1 MTKFAPA
8 VEQFVNFTDEQ
19 GGLLG
24 LKILFSIFIG
34 KVRRL
39 GSLLTLAEEPWP
51 LRERRTSLT
60 PC

>member
-1 MTKFAPA
+1 